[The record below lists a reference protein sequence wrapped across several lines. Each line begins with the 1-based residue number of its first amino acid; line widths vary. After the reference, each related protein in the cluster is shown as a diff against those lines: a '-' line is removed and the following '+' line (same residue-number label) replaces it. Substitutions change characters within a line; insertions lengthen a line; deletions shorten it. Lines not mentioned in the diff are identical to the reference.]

1 MGKSLPFL
9 ILLLI
14 SVGPACM
21 NADGSRTTLQQWWE
35 NRFATSGDPEP
46 LEHETPSTEPIVV
59 ARDPDSAAVATDDEP
74 ASRTKIADADAGST
88 PGRVSRPPLG
98 AIRSDA
104 LLINNEA
111 ITVKDILEPLM
122 PKIEEL
128 PKTLPAG
135 SYYER
140 VVDLVQQQL
149 KDTVAQRLIY
159 RRARQTINDAM
170 EPRIDKVVEQME
182 RERINREFGGL
193 ETRYAQYLQ
202 DQKKTREEVRDRLRR
217 FVVVESYLQDQLLP
231 MIAAPRKREL
241 MNYYRAHLPEFSKPE
256 RREMFLVDIPSY
268 TFVDFSLPPS
278 PDAEEKAERAARASI
293 DVAAGA
299 LADGR
304 PFSEV
309 AGAFSKGPHAGDGGA
324 WGFISSPMAGPWKL
338 PYERFVEMG
347 EGEISDVIEVND
359 EVANGLTMKRFF
371 IVKVGRVEGG
381 LVTSFKD
388 AQPEIV
394 MHLKKQ
400 QFQKLKYEFLRKEF
414 DRSTIGDL
422 REFLPTIMQ
431 SIPRPTLLNGS
442 PIADRSDTPN

>member
-1 MGKSLPFL
+1 MSQSVPFL

-14 SVGPACM
+14 PVGLACM
-21 NADGSRTTLQQWWE
+21 DSDGNRTTLQQWWK
-35 NRFATSGDPEP
+35 NRFVTGSESAVSASESPA
-46 LEHETPSTEPIVV
+46 TEPIVV
-59 ARDPDSAAVATDDEP
+59 TRASDSETGTTDDKQEN
-74 ASRTKIADADAGST
+74 RTQVADATIGPTS
-88 PGRVSRPPLG
+88 GRVSRPPLG

-111 ITVKDILEPLM
+111 ITARDILEPLM
-122 PKIEEL
+122 PQIEEL
-128 PKTLPAG
+128 SKTLPAG

-159 RRARQTINDAM
+159 RRARQTINDSI
-170 EPRIDKVVEQME
+170 EPRIDKAVEQME

-202 DQKKTREEVRDRLRR
+202 DQNKTREEVRERLRR
-217 FVVVESYLQDQLLP
+217 FVVVDSYLRDQLLP
-231 MIAAPRKREL
+231 MIGAPRKREL
-241 MNYYRAHLPEFSKPE
+241 MNYYRAHLAEFSKPE
-256 RREMFLVDIPSY
+256 RREMFLIDIPSY
-268 TFVDFSLPPS
+268 IFVDIKASPS

-347 EGEISDVIEVND
+347 EGEISDVIEVD
-359 EVANGLTMKRFF
+359 HEVANGLTMKRFF

-381 LVTSFKD
+381 TVTSFKD

-394 MHLKKQ
+394 MHLKNQ

-431 SIPRPTLLNGS
+431 SIPRPTLLTDS
-442 PIADRSDTPN
+442 PIADRSETPR